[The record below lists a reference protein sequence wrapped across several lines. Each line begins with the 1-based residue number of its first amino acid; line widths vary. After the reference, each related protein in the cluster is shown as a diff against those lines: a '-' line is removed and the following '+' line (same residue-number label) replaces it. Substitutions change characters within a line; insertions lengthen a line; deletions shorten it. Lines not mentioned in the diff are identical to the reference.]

1 MPNVIDHIQVGDLS
15 YTILDPNAL
24 HAGDDAG
31 FYVSTQASDTPLGVT
46 WIKNPGTAQ
55 EQTITGTMEATAS
68 LKGRVYLVPNNTS
81 GKNVYDEYTVIPSSS
96 GSTYTWE
103 LISSASIDL
112 SNYVQK
118 GDAVK
123 GVSGKGYLET
133 TLSTEFLATKSTTIT
148 VSGSSFSFSGTSAT
162 HNHSVSGLTWT
173 TGSKTVEITGD
184 FVTGI
189 TTSAASTGSAVTG
202 ISTITLNG
210 TIGGTFNYKTANALT
225 KITPTTGTVVTDVT
239 STTGTALTSA
249 SVKTTAT
256 AVASISKSTGTFMSG
271 ATVNGTT
278 LQFATATAVTAV
290 SAGSTIAAV
299 TGITTSGDTFVKS
312 VSQTTGTA
320 VTTITSSSSSFIL
333 ESEFAPSTA
342 ISTGKTA
349 YVVVNKP
356 TVTWTASTGSFVTS
370 AIGSASAQTAT
381 ATYSATISGIVT
393 GGITFSIANATITPA
408 GSIGGSWSGSHTHG
422 LATHYHAAGSYSAGE
437 HSFRLT

>member
-1 MPNVIDHIQVGDLS
+1 MANIEYIQLPNGTS
-15 YTILDPNAL
+15 YTIRDPNAL
-24 HAGDDAG
+24 HTGDDVG
-31 FYVSTQASDTPLGVT
+31 FYVSTQASDTPQGVT
-46 WIKNPGTAQ
+46 WDKNGT
-55 EQTITGTMEATAS
+55 TITGTLVAS
-68 LKGRVYLVPNNTS
+68 ADLKGRVYLVPNGTS
-81 GKNVYDEYTVIPSSS
+81 GKNVYDEYTVIANSALTVWS
-96 GSTYTWE
+96 WE
-103 LISSASIDL
+103 LISSSEIDL

-133 TLSTEFLATKSTTIT
+133 TLSTEFNATGGTTIT

-202 ISTITLNG
+202 ISTITLSG
-210 TIGGTFNYKTANALT
+210 TIGGTFNYKTASAI
-225 KITPTTGTVVTDVT
+225 KAITPTTGTVVTDVT

-249 SVKTTAT
+249 SVNSTAT
-256 AVASISKSTGTFMSG
+256 AVASISKSTGTFLNS
-271 ATVNGTT
+271 ATVSGTT
-278 LQFATATAVTAV
+278 LQLGTATAVTAV

-320 VTTITSSSSSFIL
+320 VTTITSSSGTFI
-333 ESEFAPSTA
+333 SDTEFAPSTA
-342 ISTGKTA
+342 VSTGKTA

-381 ATYSATISGIVT
+381 ATYSATISGLVT

-408 GSIGGSWSGSHTHG
+408 GSIGGSWSASHTHG
-422 LATHYHAAGSYSAGE
+422 LATHYHAAGSYTAG
-437 HSFRLT
+437 STPA